1 MFYLRYKE
9 QRTDGHGRARSS
21 EPTRVFGRA
30 AICDELVVAV
40 LSFSPGA
47 VVVDLLV
54 EYVVIQADVD
64 IDGL

>member
-1 MFYLRYKE
+1 
-9 QRTDGHGRARSS
+9 
-21 EPTRVFGRA
+21 VFGRA